1 MPVVIVPPPYRGPTG
16 GEGEVCVEDGSVRAC
31 LEAVER
37 EHPGFLAQVLDAAGA
52 PHRFVRLFRNTEL
65 LADGGLDAPLAG
77 DDRLEIVAAIAG
89 G

>member
-16 GEGEVCVEDGSVRAC
+16 GAAEVKVEDGSVRAC
-31 LEAVER
+31 LEAVEQ
-37 EHPGFLAQVLDAAGA
+37 EHPGFLGQVLDGGGQ
-52 PHRFVRLFRNTEL
+52 PHRFVRLFVNGEP
-65 LADGGLDAPLAG
+65 LASDALETALAG